1 MNLEKLLAENM
12 LRFGV
17 KNLSEADKKQIL
29 EQAAQTIAQKN
40 AQGINDLARRE
51 RAVAALKTAVSEAK
65 KQARCVFYK
74 TFKKTAASI
83 PMQPINAQFYN
94 NMVSLDKGILS
105 IGDVTKQVDKIIA
118 SIQEQG
124 LSDVTITVEGTATN
138 AKPYMSGYDQNKR
151 PMPLDHPGQPYGG
164 VNIESDPQAGNEYLA
179 QQRANSIISIFKQKL
194 PDAKYIASSK
204 ILQGDFGADALRRIN
219 VTVAG
224 QRKTNDPIVTG
235 TPIAQWEVSYTE
247 STATNTADTIS
258 KANTGGAY
266 ELNDRSKTYQARVSF
281 KFGINK
287 DSLNGHYNW
296 SNKKGQGQENVPG
309 DKTGTRINYPY
320 LVNGIDSNSTLGQ
333 QPGTPSW
340 DFFLKSCG
348 RFTAEQVK
356 SLQAGIKVV
365 SSPIFKALAKKG
377 NGDLND
383 LAAILGGSPTTL
395 YDAEHALGALM
406 VDATIEPNTFTYIG
420 K

>member
-1 MNLEKLLAENM
+1 MNFEKLLAENM
-12 LRFGV
+12 IRFGA
-17 KNLSEADKKQIL
+17 KNLSESDKKQII
-29 EQAAQTIAQKN
+29 EQAEQSIAQNN
-40 AQGINDLARRE
+40 AQGINDLNRRN
-51 RAVAALKTAVSEAK
+51 AALAALKSAISAANEQST
-65 KQARCVFYK
+65 CIFYK
-74 TFKKTAASI
+74 SFKKTAASV
-83 PMQPINAQFYN
+83 PMSPINAQFYN

-105 IGDVTKQVDKIIA
+105 IGDVTEQVNDIIDQ
-118 SIQEQG
+118 IEKQG

-164 VNIESDPQAGNEYLA
+164 VDINTDPQAGNEYLA

-194 PDAKYIASSK
+194 PDAKYVATSK

-224 QRKTNDPIVTG
+224 QKITNEQIVTG
-235 TPIAQWEVSYTE
+235 DPVIQWQVSYTE

-266 ELNDRSKTYQARVSF
+266 ELNDTSKTYQARVDF
-281 KFGINK
+281 KFGLSADK
-287 DSLNGHYNW
+287 LKGHYNW

-320 LVNGIDSNSTLGQ
+320 LVNSVDPGSTSGQ
-333 QPGTPSW
+333 QPGTPPW
-340 DFFLKSCG
+340 DFFLRSCG
-348 RFTAEQVK
+348 RFTAENIK
-356 SLQAGIKVV
+356 TFKDGIKVV

-377 NGDLND
+377 TGDIND
-383 LAAILGGSPTTL
+383 LAAILGGQPVRTL
-395 YDAEHALGALM
+395 DAQHARGALL
-406 VDATIEPNTFTYIG
+406 VDTTVNPNTFVTIG
-420 K
+420 N

>member
-17 KNLSEADKKQIL
+17 KNLSESDKKQIL
-29 EQAAQTIAQKN
+29 EQATQTIAQNN
-40 AQGINDLARRE
+40 AQGINDLNQRE
-51 RAVAALKTAVSEAK
+51 RAVAALKDAIRDNKSK
-65 KQARCVFYK
+65 ARCIFYK
-74 TFKKTAASI
+74 TFKKTAASV

-105 IGDVTKQVDKIIA
+105 IGDVTKQVDEIIA
-118 SIQEQG
+118 AIQDQQ

-164 VNIESDPQAGNEYLA
+164 VDIESDPQAGNEYLA

-194 PDAKYIASSK
+194 PDAKYVATSK
-204 ILQGDFGADALRRIN
+204 ILQGDFSADALRRIN
-219 VTVAG
+219 VTVVG
-224 QRKTNDPIVTG
+224 QRKTRDPIITG
-235 TPIAQWEVSYTE
+235 TPIAQWQVSYTE

-266 ELNDRSKTYQARVSF
+266 ELNDTSKTYQARVSF
-281 KFGINK
+281 KFGI
-287 DSLNGHYNW
+287 DANGLVGNYNW
-296 SNKKGQGQENVPG
+296 TNLKGQGEANVPG

-320 LVNGIDSNSTLGQ
+320 LVNGVDPGSTSGQ
-333 QPGTPSW
+333 QPGTPPW

-348 RFTAEQVK
+348 RFTTEQVK
-356 SLQAGIKVV
+356 SLQDGIKVV

-383 LAAILGGSPTTL
+383 LSAILGGSPKTL
-395 YDAEHALGALM
+395 YDTEHASGALM
-406 VDATIEPNTFTYIG
+406 VDATIEPNTFTVIG